1 MAYFSHGDGR
11 KKLMLLYFLNAV
23 DMELSRDA
31 LYTIF
36 AEQGWM
42 DFFDFQTNISQL
54 EEDAFVAFVSGSA
67 GQGYRVTPHGQS
79 ILHMFGDELPH
90 SIKDGLNDY
99 VEQHRAR
106 LLDASQFSAIQT
118 PLPDGGALAILK
130 LMGNSSA
137 ALTITMQ
144 LADTEMAR
152 SVCTKWP
159 ENAEQIYTNLLSTF
173 FSEE

>member
-23 DMELSRDA
+23 DMELTRDA

-42 DFFDFQTNISQL
+42 DFFDFQNNISQL
-54 EEDAFVAFVSGSA
+54 EEDAFIAFVPGAA

-79 ILHMFGDELPH
+79 ILNMFGDELPH
-90 SIKDGLNDY
+90 SIKDGLLDY
-99 VEQHRAR
+99 VTKYRTQ
-106 LLDASQFSAIQT
+106 LLDASQFCAIQT

-130 LMGNSSA
+130 LMGNGAA

-152 SVCTKWP
+152 NVLAKWP
-159 ENAEQIYTNLLSTF
+159 DNAEQIYNNLLSTF
-173 FSEE
+173 FDEE